1 MRNIVEMAIEQE
13 AERLDAI
20 MDGTLFEAP
29 AYPWTP
35 IRDRINPLTHSFTP
49 RAINRRRIA
58 MRTAASPRTTSP
70 RYDH

>member
-1 MRNIVEMAIEQE
+1 MRNLVEMAIEQE

-20 MDGTLFEAP
+20 IEGTLFEAP

-49 RAINRRRIA
+49 RAINRRRITT
-58 MRTAASPRTTSP
+58 RSTTSPRGTSP